1 MESRIVSAESLIE
14 WNKWFSAWNQYVDD
28 CHVKSMNNFV
38 HHVDEEEDGISE
50 NEEPKEDSEK
60 EEKIEEEG
68 ISKEV
73 K

>member
-1 MESRIVSAESLIE
+1 M
-14 WNKWFSAWNQYVDD
+14 DD

>member
-1 MESRIVSAESLIE
+1 MKKFGHRL
-14 WNKWFSAWNQYVDD
+14 
-28 CHVKSMNNFV
+28 
-38 HHVDEEEDGISE
+38 DEEEDGISE